1 MASHPSP
8 PTKQQR
14 GTPLLVADSC
24 ILINFLRLKSFPVL
38 TEACT
43 FRLVITRSVLKEI
56 TDPAQRTMLDNLL
69 EAGALKVVD
78 PDSIDVVNLHL
89 SIRQAGLGEGEASSL
104 AYAATEGCILA
115 CDEKNRCFITAAEKI
130 GILDRLVTTRDLLN
144 LAVTEER
151 LSLEQANL
159 LIAELGKK
167 HRYHCRKL
175 SSHDSLPAVL
185 IPV

>member
-1 MASHPSP
+1 MVSHPSP

-14 GTPLLVADSC
+14 ETPLLVADSC

-56 TDPAQRTMLDNLL
+56 TDPAQRTMLDTLL
-69 EAGALKVVD
+69 EAGALKMVD

-89 SIRQAGLGEGEASSL
+89 SIRQTGLGEGEASSL

-115 CDEKNRCFITAAEKI
+115 CDEKNRCFITAAERI

-144 LAVTEER
+144 LAVIEER

-175 SSHDSLPAVL
+175 SSNDSLPAVL